1 VGASPRA
8 GFFAC
13 TSKGKKIALSIVA
26 ATAIAVAALGSSGSP
41 AEAHYWHRGYHGGGG
56 YYRGSGDAAGA
67 AIALGL
73 MGAFAGA
80 AIASQGG
87 YGYAYTPYYY
97 QPACNPGF
105 YWTGDTCW
113 PY

>member
-1 VGASPRA
+1 MRKTWYNVE
-8 GFFAC
+8 
-13 TSKGKKIALSIVA
+13 LSGILYLA
-26 ATAIAVAALGSSGSP
+26 AALMFAPVP
-41 AEAHYWHRGYHGGGG
+41 ASAHG
-56 YYRGSGDAAGA
+56 YYRHYGYRADPGP

-73 MGAFAGA
+73 FGAFAGA
-80 AIASQGG
+80 AIASQ
-87 YGYAYTPYYY
+87 YGYYPYTYAPPVYYY